1 MRWRKNDVISEAG
14 TLHFHFMGEY
24 SKLDRVKTIGSH
36 GKINTIRWNIKIN
49 LQKLVDICG
58 YELSTNLQNFTLKD
72 LTEVKI
78 FQKVLGGLLFL
89 KHPVCHDV
97 SSCIVTWPDSG
108 CIPLGDLAAKRP
120 QPVEHIWVCS
130 ESKTNWSGYF
140 AGHRLGWS

>member
-24 SKLDRVKTIGSH
+24 SKLDRVKTIGSR

-78 FQKVLGGLLFL
+78 FQKVLGG
-89 KHPVCHDV
+89 
-97 SSCIVTWPDSG
+97 
-108 CIPLGDLAAKRP
+108 
-120 QPVEHIWVCS
+120 
-130 ESKTNWSGYF
+130 YF
-140 AGHRLGWS
+140 FWNTLYVMMYPRA